1 MLYCFIISVFI
12 LTLNRKTKITLRQ
25 SDGKANQLVSVA
37 LGNDKQLQ
45 CCVSYS
51 ASPSRSNV
59 PSSTKNPFDVCRSCR
74 NTVVIK
80 MQLVQGWVWVLVSFV
95 APKDKGLQ
103 AAAGG
108 GQIWSHFWFD
118 CVCWCAVCVFHHVW
132 KQNVWLWCDFL
143 LI

>member
-80 MQLVQGWVWVLVSFV
+80 MQLVQGWVWVLVSFS
-95 APKDKGLQ
+95 LQ
-103 AAAGG
+103 KTRGSKLLQGEAKYDP
-108 GQIWSHFWFD
+108 ISD
-118 CVCWCAVCVFHHVW
+118 STVFVGVLFVFSIMYE
-132 KQNVWLWCDFL
+132 NRTSDSDAIFC
-143 LI
+143 